1 MNKIIQ
7 EQETMNKDLVLETYH
22 EESHIFSLYPG
33 APVHI
38 CIWAEKVEG
47 GMVNSLSDPAF
58 AKKYAEMKE
67 KDTEGKGAH
76 QGLKVSSTYTHTS
89 ST

>member
-1 MNKIIQ
+1 
-7 EQETMNKDLVLETYH
+7 
-22 EESHIFSLYPG
+22 
-33 APVHI
+33 
-38 CIWAEKVEG
+38 
-47 GMVNSLSDPAF
+47 MVNSLSDPAF

-67 KDTEGKGAH
+67 KKDTEGKGAH